1 MVPFG
6 WGLKLIL
13 GEISTFRAP
22 DKHPTI
28 ENESRVSLD
37 PLGLGFLLYISSCP
51 TICFVSLMC
60 ELYKLSFNLLNFDP
74 LISIVMHTNDRN

>member
-13 GEISTFRAP
+13 GEIRTFRAP

-28 ENESRVSLD
+28 ENESQVSLD

-60 ELYKLSFNLLNFDP
+60 ELYQLSFSLLNFDP